1 MMRISD
7 LRNREIINYSDGR
20 SMGHFDDL
28 ELDGEKGLI
37 KALII
42 SGKGG
47 FFGLF
52 QGQHDSLVPWEKIMK
67 FGQDVIIVDLSLNL
81 EKDFKNSDI

>member
-1 MMRISD
+1 MRISE
-7 LRNREIINYSDGR
+7 LRNREIINFSEGR
-20 SMGHFDDL
+20 RMGHFDDL
-28 ELDGEKGLI
+28 ELDVEKGLI

-42 SGKGG
+42 SGRSG

-52 QGQHDSLVPWEKIMK
+52 QEEQDSIVPWEKIMK

-81 EKDFKNSDI
+81 EKDFKKDDK